1 MPELASNNNPLLA
14 PLTDLLST
22 KLPTDRLDAVR
33 GFAQHYY
40 QATTKEELNERSLDN
55 LYGAT
60 LSCWQFLQ
68 SFNAAQPKVHVYNP
82 DLEQHG
88 WRAQHTVIEILQSDM
103 PFLVDS
109 VRIELNRRGLVI
121 HTIHNQIL
129 FTQRDGDKLLE
140 LTNSA
145 DSTAQAE
152 ALIYLEIDRTSDV
165 SELKA
170 ILASLQQVL
179 NQIHIV
185 VDDFPQMQ
193 ARAHALLDELGQQK
207 GDQAED
213 AQAFLKWMLNDRFTF
228 LGYDEI
234 SIKEGTV
241 SRIPESELGTL
252 KIKQSGERNERAFDD
267 LRAAEQAF
275 LLEPSII
282 MFAKDAHYS
291 RVHRPAYM
299 DRVIIKRF
307 DENGNVTGKCRFFG
321 LYTSPVYS
329 ESIDTIPVMERKA
342 ANVLKHSGFDRRSHN
357 GKELMQ
363 IMNDLP
369 RDELM
374 LSTEEEL
381 LELSMGVF
389 SLHDRRR
396 IRLLYR
402 QDRCNQFA
410 TFLYYVPRD
419 IFNTAL
425 RVQVQGILAKACAS
439 GDVEFTTTFSESIL
453 ARVQFVLRLDPDN
466 PIEID
471 LADLETEIIS
481 ISRDWGDEL
490 HAALMDAC
498 GEEKGNYLQHS
509 YRNAFN
515 SAYREHF
522 KVTSAVFDI
531 QRIEELNDT
540 TPVTMSFYRV
550 LEQSQDI
557 LRFKLFNADQPLI
570 LSDVI
575 PVLENLGMQ
584 VVGEHPYAVQRG
596 DEKIFWIHDFT
607 LIYQGNETVVLD
619 EVKDVFHNAFASI
632 WSGNA
637 ENDEFNHL
645 VIGANLS
652 WREVSMLR
660 AYARYS
666 KQIRFAFSQP
676 YIAGTLARH
685 IQVTKLLVALFR
697 ARLEPSR
704 QGSAKVS
711 ALADRIESS
720 IIDALDKVA
729 NINEDQI
736 LRRFLELIKAT
747 LRTSYFKQ
755 DENGEFKDYFAFKLN
770 PHAIN
775 DMPLPRPMFEV
786 FVYSARV
793 EGVHLRGGK
802 VARGGLRWSDRLEDY
817 RTEVLGLVKAQQVKN
832 SVIVPV
838 GAKGGFVA
846 KKLPSNGDR
855 EAWMAEGIASY
866 QIFIRAL
873 LDITDNLVSGAL
885 VPPIDVVRHDEDDP
899 YFVVAAD
906 KGTAT
911 FSDIANEI
919 AEERGFWLGDA
930 FASGGSQGYD
940 HKGMGITARGAWE
953 SVKLHFRELG
963 LDTQTEEFSV
973 VAVGDMAGDVF
984 GNGMLLSETIQ
995 LCAAFNH
1002 LHIFIDP
1009 TPDAASSFVERQRLF
1024 VLPRSSWEDYNA
1036 ELISKGG
1043 GLFSRASK
1051 WIDISPQM
1059 KTCFDIS
1066 EDRLSPNDLLTA
1078 LLKAPVDLI
1087 WNGGIG
1093 TYVKATHETHAEV
1106 GDKANDSLRINGN
1119 QLRCRVLGEGGNLG
1133 FTQQGRMEFCLHGGK
1148 SNTDFIDNAG
1158 GVDCSDHEVNI
1169 KILLNEVVAN
1179 GDMTVKQ
1186 RNALLR
1192 EMTDEVGTLVLKNNY
1207 KQAQAISVGHTHAR
1221 RAMDEYILLINRL
1234 EAEGKL
1240 DRDLEFI
1247 PPDEVLQAR
1256 KASGEGL
1263 TRPELSVLISY
1274 TKGELKEKLNVD
1286 SITKDEYLSRAI
1298 FTAFPQRL
1306 VDDFSP
1312 EIENHRLRGEIIA
1325 TQVANDMVNSMGITF
1340 TERLCQISGASLA
1353 DVAAAFVIARDVFG
1367 IDQLWT
1373 EIESLDNQ
1381 VTSALQQQMM
1391 ADLIRLIRRAT
1402 YWFLRHQR
1410 PKIDVAAAV
1419 SQFRPG
1425 SLQISKQLSDL
1436 LKGEPR
1442 ARWQQKHDDL
1452 VTAGVP
1458 SSLAAVV
1465 AGADNLYALLS
1476 IIQAAEQTGQ
1486 SLERVAQIHFALG
1499 DNLELH
1505 WFDHQIK
1512 EIETNSHWES
1522 MSRDGFREDLTNH
1535 QQAITVN
1542 VLQSGT
1548 DDEEG
1553 DALVKEW
1560 LHNRHQLMQRWQ
1572 HLLSEIRGSAQNNS
1586 AIFAVAIRELQELA
1600 QAR

>member
-1 MPELASNNNPLLA
+1 MSDQTSDNNPLLV
-14 PLTDLLST
+14 PLIDLLND
-22 KLPTDRLDAVR
+22 KLSKDSREAVCD
-33 GFAQHYY
+33 FAQQYY
-40 QATTKEELNERSLDN
+40 QTTTKEELSERTLDN

-60 LSCWQFLQ
+60 MSCWQFLQ
-68 SFNAAQPKVHVYNP
+68 NFDAKQSKVHVYNP

-103 PFLVDS
+103 PFMVDS
-109 VRIELNRRGLVI
+109 VRMELNRRGLVI
-121 HTIHNQIL
+121 HTIHNETL
-129 FTQRDGDKLLE
+129 MTQRDGGQLVKLSGAEDK
-140 LTNSA
+140 
-145 DSTAQAE
+145 TAQAE
-152 ALIYLEIDRTSDV
+152 AFIYLEIDRTSDAA
-165 SELKA
+165 ELKE
-170 ILASLQQVL
+170 ILSSLQQILKQV
-179 NQIHIV
+179 NIV
-185 VDDFPQMQ
+185 VADFPQMQ
-193 ARAHALLDELGQQK
+193 TRAKALLEELSQQQ
-207 GDQAED
+207 GEQEEE
-213 AQAFLKWMLNDRFTF
+213 AQAFLNWMLNDRFTF

-234 SIKEGTV
+234 SIEGDQV
-241 SRIPESELGTL
+241 CRVAGSELGTMRL
-252 KIKQSGERNERAFDD
+252 KKGPGQSGQRALSDI
-267 LRAAEQAF
+267 RSAEQAF

-282 MFAKDAHYS
+282 MFGKDANYS

-307 DENGNVTGKCRFFG
+307 DKQGKVTGKCRFYG

-329 ESIDTIPVMERKA
+329 ESISTIPVVRRKA
-342 ANVLKHSGFDRRSHN
+342 DNVLKRSGYDRRSHN

-363 IMNDLP
+363 IMSDLP

-374 LSTEEEL
+374 LSSEQEL
-381 LELSMGVF
+381 LDISIGVF

-396 IRLLYR
+396 TRLLYR

-425 RVQVQGILAKACAS
+425 RMQVQALLAKACNS
-439 GDVEFTTTFSESIL
+439 NDVEFTTTFSESIL
-453 ARVQFVLRLDPDN
+453 ARVQFVLRIDPDN
-466 PIEID
+466 PIEVN
-471 LADLETEIIS
+471 LAELESEVNN

-490 HAALMDAC
+490 HSALMDAC
-498 GEEKGNYLQHS
+498 GEEQGNSFHNS

-531 QRIEELNDT
+531 QRIEAIGKAN
-540 TPVTMSFYRV
+540 PVTMSFYRV

-557 LRFKLFNADQPLI
+557 LRFKLFNMNVPLI

-584 VVGEHPYAVQRG
+584 VVGEHPYAVQRSDG
-596 DEKIFWIHDFT
+596 QIFWIHDFT
-607 LIYQGNETVVLD
+607 LIYQGAELVALD

-632 WSGNA
+632 WSGYA

-666 KQIRFAFSQP
+666 KQIRFGFSQP

-685 IQVTKLLVALFR
+685 VQVTKLLVALFR
-697 ARLEPSR
+697 ARLAPER
-704 QGSAKVS
+704 QGSTKII
-711 ALADRIESS
+711 ALAERIESS
-720 IIDALDKVA
+720 IIDALEKVE

-747 LRTSYFKQ
+747 LRTSFFKS
-755 DENGEFKDYFAFKLN
+755 DENGKLKDYFAFKLN
-770 PHAIN
+770 PHLISG
-775 DMPLPRPMFEV
+775 MPLPRPMFEV

-846 KKLPSNGDR
+846 KMLPSSNDR
-855 EAWMAEGIASY
+855 EAFLAEGIASY

-873 LDITDNLVSGAL
+873 LDITDNLVGGAV
-885 VPPIDVVRHDEDDP
+885 VPPVDVVRHDGDDP

-919 AEERGFWLGDA
+919 AEQRGFWLGDA

-963 LDTQTEEFSV
+963 IDTQTEEFSV
-973 VAVGDMAGDVF
+973 VAIGDMAGDVF
-984 GNGMLLSETIQ
+984 GNGMLLSEKIQ

-1002 LHIFIDP
+1002 MHIFIDP
-1009 TPDAASSFVERQRLF
+1009 TPDAVSSFIERQRMF
-1024 VLPRSSWEDYNA
+1024 ALPRSSWADYNTD
-1036 ELISKGG
+1036 LISAGG
-1043 GLFSRASK
+1043 GLFSRAAK
-1051 WIDISPQM
+1051 WIDISAQM
-1059 KTCFDIS
+1059 KTRFDIS
-1066 EDRLSPNDLLTA
+1066 ADRLSPNDLLTA
-1078 LLKAPVDLI
+1078 LLKAPVDLL

-1093 TYVKATHETHAEV
+1093 TYVKASHETHADV

-1119 QLRCRVLGEGGNLG
+1119 QLRCKVLGEGGNLG
-1133 FTQQGRMEFCLHGGK
+1133 FTQQGRIEFGLHEGK

-1192 EMTDEVGTLVLKNNY
+1192 DMTDEVGTLVLKNNY
-1207 KQAQAISVGHTHAR
+1207 KQAQAISVAHTHAR
-1221 RAMDEYILLINRL
+1221 RTMDEYILLINRL
-1234 EAEGKL
+1234 ESEGKL
-1240 DRDLEFI
+1240 NREIEYI
-1247 PPDEVLQAR
+1247 PSDEVLQTR
-1256 KASGEGL
+1256 KASGQGL

-1274 TKGELKEKLNVD
+1274 TKGELKEKLNVP
-1286 SITKDEYLSRAI
+1286 SITKDEYLSKAV

-1306 VDDFSP
+1306 VNEFGK

-1325 TQVANDMVNSMGITF
+1325 TQVGNDMVNSMGITF

-1367 IDQLWT
+1367 IGQLWSD
-1373 EIESLDNQ
+1373 IEALDNQ
-1381 VTSALQQQMM
+1381 VPSALQQQMM
-1391 ADLIRLIRRAT
+1391 ANMIRLIRRAT
-1402 YWFLRHQR
+1402 YWFLRQQKS
-1410 PKIDVAAAV
+1410 KINVAATVA
-1419 SQFRPG
+1419 QFRPG
-1425 SLQISKQLSDL
+1425 SMQISSQLAGL

-1442 ARWQQKHDDL
+1442 ERWQHKL
-1452 VTAGVP
+1452 NELENAGVP
-1458 SSLAAVV
+1458 STLAAVV
-1465 AGADNLYALLS
+1465 AGADNLYSLLS

-1486 SLERVAQIHFALG
+1486 TIERVAQIYFNVG
-1499 DNLELH
+1499 DRLDLH

-1542 VLQSGT
+1542 VLKT
-1548 DDEEG
+1548 DIEAAEG
-1553 DALVKEW
+1553 DALVNEW
-1560 LHNRHQLMQRWQ
+1560 LESRSKLMQRWQ
-1572 HLLSEIRGSAQNNS
+1572 HLLKEIRTSAQPNS

-1600 QAR
+1600 QA